1 LAAFKAAWD
10 EVAAEEMAVNPEFKA
25 VYENYLAFREQFAIW
40 RENGYLK

>member
-1 LAAFKAAWD
+1 
-10 EVAAEEMAVNPEFKA
+10 VAAEEMAVNPEFKR